1 MSIFNNNLN
10 TFGLDLSDR
19 TIKVAQLRRNGDKL
33 KLAGYNREEIPEG
46 IIVNGEIKKGDE
58 LAKIIKKTVSE
69 SKPRPISAKFVVYS
83 IPETKG
89 FIRVIRLP
97 EVKKENMV
105 REIAEKSEQFFPI
118 SIKDSYFDWQV
129 LLQETKNKEVEVLVA
144 AAPQEIIDSY
154 SKVFE
159 KAGLEPVAAEIESI
173 AIARSLINQRQSSR
187 PVLIIDLGKDRT
199 SFIIFKK
206 PVIQFTAS
214 IPICGNEFNKAIA
227 KEFSVSTDEAEK
239 IKLECGLNR
248 QKRSSRAYKAMLPS
262 LVELVKYIS
271 KLLDYYQ
278 EHFSPEFYSEIQGE
292 SLELKKSSRLA
303 EKDSFPISKV
313 IVCGGEAKIPGMDF
327 YLSLQIKK
335 EIERGNPWV
344 NIISPDSDEIPPISR
359 EDSLVFVTV
368 LGLAMR
374 EVGEH

>member
-46 IIVNGEIKKGDE
+46 IIMNGEIKKGDE

-154 SKVFE
+154 SKVFK

-344 NIISPDSDEIPPISR
+344 NIINPDSDEIPPISR

>member
-46 IIVNGEIKKGDE
+46 IIMNGEIKKGDE

-154 SKVFE
+154 SKVFK

>member
-46 IIVNGEIKKGDE
+46 IIMNGEIKKGDE

-154 SKVFE
+154 SKVFK

-335 EIERGNPWV
+335 EIERGNPWI
-344 NIISPDSDEIPPISR
+344 NIISSGSSEIPPISR
-359 EDSLVFVTV
+359 ENSLIFVTV

-374 EVGEH
+374 EVGED

>member
-46 IIVNGEIKKGDE
+46 IIMNGEIKKGDE

-154 SKVFE
+154 SKVFK

-344 NIISPDSDEIPPISR
+344 NIISSDSDEIPPISR